1 MKMPFA
7 DGELMKTKCLG
18 RRAGSRGA
26 PLGGVDERGYK
37 GLLMN
42 PQVKYLRSA
51 STIRS
56 IFMLA
61 AAFGVF
67 VGILTEGLTGQAS
80 AGEQRLLYV
89 AEPGIRNY
97 LEYGGHGVLVYDIDH
112 GHELLRRIQASGLDE
127 KGEPLNIKGICAS
140 AVSKRFYV
148 STTRTLTCFDL
159 VTEKILWEKAYDR
172 GCDRIRGRR
181 HTEGLNQRR
190 DSSRGKKVWRPAPS
204 RCRVRRPAMPR
215 VLPAQHARRRIGAP
229 VPVARVPAGAR

>member
-1 MKMPFA
+1 MFRQSCVMKMPFA

-97 LEYGGHGVLVYDIDH
+97 LEYGGHGVLVFDIDH
-112 GHELLRRIQASGLDE
+112 GHKFVRRIPTAGLDE
-127 KGEPLNIKGICAS
+127 AGKPLNVKGICAN
-140 AVSKRFYV
+140 AGTKRVYV
-148 STTRTLTCFDL
+148 STIRTLMCLDL
-159 VTEKILWEKAYDR
+159 VSEKL
-172 GCDRIRGRR
+172 
-181 HTEGLNQRR
+181 L
-190 DSSRGKKVWRPAPS
+190 
-204 RCRVRRPAMPR
+204 
-215 VLPAQHARRRIGAP
+215 
-229 VPVARVPAGAR
+229 